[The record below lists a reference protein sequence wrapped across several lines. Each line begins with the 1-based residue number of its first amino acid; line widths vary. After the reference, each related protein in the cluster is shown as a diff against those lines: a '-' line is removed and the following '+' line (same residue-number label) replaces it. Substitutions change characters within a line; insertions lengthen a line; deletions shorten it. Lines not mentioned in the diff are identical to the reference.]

1 MTSIALSIWPLS
13 VSHGRLD
20 ALRGLL
26 SVGERSRAERFRSS
40 EAERAYVVAHG
51 VARELLSLECAC
63 PPGDIKFIS
72 ARGGKPEIGAPPGAP
87 CFSLAHGGQ
96 LVALAAC
103 RLGPLG
109 VDIEPVAPIGDDL
122 VCSAFSKREAAAL
135 GNVPAALKP
144 TAFFRGWTLK
154 EAYLK
159 GTGEGL
165 SGGLESL
172 ELEIQPDALVAP
184 MAVRGSAEG
193 ILDWQFFSFEPAPG
207 YTGAIAVY
215 ARRGPAKLLMRTI
228 DPEVS
233 PAWRAREVCKVW
245 N

>member
-13 VSHGRLD
+13 VSHSRLD

-26 SVGERSRAERFRSS
+26 STEERSRAQRFRSP
-40 EAERAYVVAHG
+40 EAKRDYVVAHG
-51 VARELLSLECAC
+51 VARELLSFECECA
-63 PPGDIKFIS
+63 PGDIKFIS
-72 ARGGKPEIGAPPGAP
+72 ARGGKPEIEAPSGAPR
-87 CFSLAHGGQ
+87 FSLAHGGQ

-109 VDIEPVAPIGDDL
+109 VDIEPIAPVNDDL

-144 TAFFRGWTLK
+144 TAFLRGWTLK

-165 SGGLESL
+165 PGGLESL
-172 ELEIQPDALVAP
+172 ELSIQSDAMVAP
-184 MAVRGSAEG
+184 RALRGSAKA

-207 YTGAIAVY
+207 FVGAVAVY
-215 ARRGPAKLLMRTI
+215 ARRRPAKLLMRTI